1 MRVMQSA
8 SFAIRKSA
16 FFLLNGALVLLSALV
31 FFLYRDKRLVQQ
43 QNRKLIIQNDSI
55 MSVNIMLAD
64 SVKQRPLPALIQ
76 EASLTKARKEK

>member
-16 FFLLNGALVLLSALV
+16 FFLLKGALILLSALV
-31 FFLYRDKRLVQQ
+31 FLLYRDKQIVQQ
-43 QNRKLIIQNDSI
+43 QNRELIIQNDSI

-64 SVKQRPLPALIQ
+64 SVKQRPIPAVIQ
-76 EASLTKARKEK
+76 QASLTKARK